1 MWSTAAPLTV
11 FKETIMNRQ
20 QLGRRASRMAKASL
34 KAEEKGDK
42 RSAAVLARRASI
54 LYRRYLVA

>member
-1 MWSTAAPLTV
+1 
-11 FKETIMNRQ
+11 MNRQ